1 MVMPNYDEILD
12 TFKGQPFKLKEGEE
26 AGIPRSVIR
35 SWLDDDIIERIAHGT
50 YKSTDDEYDSEN
62 AYIEATA
69 IVGCTSAVCLL
80 SALELY
86 NLTDQIPKKTWLMV
100 PVDKKT
106 TNEKIRLLRS
116 RNPMWKIGIIK
127 EDGYQVTSVER
138 TLVDCLI
145 YRKAIGSSVA
155 IDAIKEALRT
165 KKAKLVD
172 IIKMAKKMKV
182 YHRIE
187 LIIEALA

>member
-1 MVMPNYDEILD
+1 MSNYDEILD

-26 AGIPRSVIR
+26 AGIPRSIIR

-50 YKSTDDEYDSEN
+50 YRSSSYEYDTET

-69 IVGCTSAVCLL
+69 IVGSTSAICLL
-80 SALELY
+80 SALEFY

-100 PVDKKT
+100 PADKKT
-106 TNEKIRLLRS
+106 TNRKIRLLRS

-127 EDGYQVTSVER
+127 KDGYQVTSIER

-145 YRKAIGSSVA
+145 NRTSIGSSVA
-155 IDAIKEALRT
+155 IKALKEALSSEKT
-165 KKAKLVD
+165 KLAD
-172 IIKMAKKMKV
+172 IIKVAKKMKV